1 MLKRYQ
7 NFDIFCRNE
16 PEFARVLRRLYPGA
30 TAHLR
35 DGRCVLIADRRYRDA
50 YLQRLQGLVRYLVM
64 GDWILCMP
72 ATGAVLVL
80 EMRESDLAE
89 INTERVNGSIRRFG
103 YANI

>member
-1 MLKRYQ
+1 
-7 NFDIFCRNE
+7 
-16 PEFARVLRRLYPGA
+16 
-30 TAHLR
+30 
-35 DGRCVLIADRRYRDA
+35 
-50 YLQRLQGLVRYLVM
+50 M

-89 INTERVNGSIRRFG
+89 LNTERINGSIRRFG